1 MIGLVLVACAV
12 AAVWDNP
19 TVRLVVYGM
28 GGLFAF
34 AFAFDYGLPVLRG
47 LMRSRRQMQTPLQ
60 RELDNAGR
68 GAGLLALLALALSLI
83 GWPRVDAFLTAA
95 RTSPDL
101 EHGGAVL
108 ALGAVAAV
116 GLILFFTG
124 TNRAWHAA
132 GERDVR
138 LISWAL
144 VRLSLGSALWWLFW
158 HPPVDWVH
166 WVAIAH
172 ALPYSDIAVMVLSLW
187 LVVPAAVRLLLILLG
202 GGQAARI
209 IRKVLERRN
218 APMIPATTWA
228 SSVRGFF
235 FWFWR

>member
-108 ALGAVAAV
+108 AVGLVAAL
-116 GLILFFTG
+116 GLIMFLTAA
-124 TNRAWHAA
+124 NRVLRAA

-144 VRLSLGSALWWLFW
+144 LRLALGSALWWLFW
-158 HPPVDWVH
+158 HPPADLAH

-172 ALPYSDIAVMVLSLW
+172 ALPYSDVAVTVLALW
-187 LVVPAAVRLLLILLG
+187 LVVTGAVRLFFILWDG
-202 GGQAARI
+202 GRAERI
-209 IRKVLERRN
+209 IRRILERRN
-218 APMIPATTWA
+218 EPLRPARWR
-228 SSVRGFF
+228 RG
-235 FWFWR
+235 